1 MKTNQSLNA
10 AVNQACV
17 NCACS
22 VNCALPKHKEYA
34 RCATLA
40 DKQDMHRTKNR

>member
-1 MKTNQSLNA
+1 MKSLNA

-17 NCACS
+17 NCACT
-22 VNCALPKHKEYA
+22 VNCALAKDKDYA
-34 RCATLA
+34 HCATLT